1 MSRDAPTCLWGEVRR
16 GLVWVWKTPRAPGRA
31 LNKSSGRLHTPAIGM
46 VLGSSAELLA
56 ASRRALGGFGL
67 LPLERLQERSGTVL
81 AKEAGSSEK
90 APAVL
95 QDLRVSRGLQKPQQY
110 SAKPAVTHRQLHRV
124 ATWQRRE
131 AVTSEFRF
139 VTQRITKS
147 VIYCVSL
154 HFASVS
160 HLWVTNLRSCQLKG
174 NFHAYFHPI
183 TAPPSPLLLP
193 SLSERGTRVQ
203 STCLSL
209 LTCLHTLFFF
219 FVSPESLLFQAQRLQ
234 CFPSYFFM
242 FNHLEVNRSLP
253 PLFPHD
259 IVCLLTGFISVSNCT
274 YSPLPCLVSAF
285 SSPSLS
291 IPSPSQA
298 GSICSTL

>member
-1 MSRDAPTCLWGEVRR
+1 MP
-16 GLVWVWKTPRAPGRA
+16 
-31 LNKSSGRLHTPAIGM
+31 
-46 VLGSSAELLA
+46 
-56 ASRRALGGFGL
+56 
-67 LPLERLQERSGTVL
+67 PLERLQERSGTVL
-81 AKEAGSSEK
+81 AKDAWSSEK
-90 APAVL
+90 APAML
-95 QDLRVSRGLQKPQQY
+95 QDLRVSRGQQKPQQY

-203 STCLSL
+203 SPCLSL

-219 FVSPESLLFQAQRLQ
+219 SPESLLFQEHRVQ
-234 CFPSYFFM
+234 CFPNYFFM
-242 FNHLEVNRSLP
+242 FNHLKVNPS
-253 PLFPHD
+253 LFPHD
-259 IVCLLTGFISVSNCT
+259 IVCLLTGFMSVSNCT
-274 YSPLPCLVSAF
+274 YSPLPSLVSAF
-285 SSPSLS
+285 SFPSPCIL
-291 IPSPSQA
+291 SPSQA